1 MEEVAM
7 KVRITWT
14 CPFIMRKEIDIKSN
28 DDSNDIDVNLHPE
41 KPTVRELQ
49 RRAQALPMIFCCLS
63 LIGELQDA
71 LSRDILTQI
80 YGEIFETIDIS
91 QGFINLRIND
101 ERLERWR
108 TQIGTRQEEQ
118 DQQVSSRQHK
128 GPTKEKD
135 NVLSLVQ
142 VASLTVLPRQP

>member
-1 MEEVAM
+1 
-7 KVRITWT
+7 
-14 CPFIMRKEIDIKSN
+14 MRKEIDIKSN

-49 RRAQALPMIFCCLS
+49 RRTSFADDLLLS
-63 LIGELQDA
+63 QFDRGLQDA

-80 YGEIFETIDIS
+80 YGDIFETIDIS